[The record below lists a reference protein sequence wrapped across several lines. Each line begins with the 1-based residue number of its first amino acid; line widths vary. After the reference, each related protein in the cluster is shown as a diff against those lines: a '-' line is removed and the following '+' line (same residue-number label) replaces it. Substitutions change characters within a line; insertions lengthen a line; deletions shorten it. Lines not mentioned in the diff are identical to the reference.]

1 MPLVLAWGKSF
12 EIFNTSPTPLSHCV
26 SHCDKRSWC
35 CYHET
40 ICIDSPT
47 PTTMIEREN
56 IFRMS
61 KDYTKLGTHCSL
73 EATLASP
80 RVHRSTRSN
89 RLIKLILREHNPCVI
104 CQRWPAQ
111 VSQNSHIICFL
122 LGFGNRSSEPLFSPW
137 PPQHWISVHQM
148 YKQFYPR
155 KHKCFMMYQICWYIG
170 IILAFILGLLLLKEK
185 RQFKTWGRM
194 FPDPSFQLVPAAL

>member
-1 MPLVLAWGKSF
+1 MPLVLVWGKSF

-47 PTTMIEREN
+47 PTPMIEREN

-61 KDYTKLGTHCSL
+61 KDYTELGTHCSL

-80 RVHRSTRSN
+80 RVHRSARSTRSTRSTGSSRSTGSN
-89 RLIKLILREHNPCVI
+89 RLIKMIIREHNPCVI

-111 VSQNSHIICFL
+111 VSQNSHMFSFEIWQSIL
-122 LGFGNRSSEPLFSPW
+122 WTLILPLATSTLN
-137 PPQHWISVHQM
+137 ISTSNVQTVLS
-148 YKQFYPR
+148 K
-155 KHKCFMMYQICWYIG
+155 K
-170 IILAFILGLLLLKEK
+170 A
-185 RQFKTWGRM
+185 
-194 FPDPSFQLVPAAL
+194 